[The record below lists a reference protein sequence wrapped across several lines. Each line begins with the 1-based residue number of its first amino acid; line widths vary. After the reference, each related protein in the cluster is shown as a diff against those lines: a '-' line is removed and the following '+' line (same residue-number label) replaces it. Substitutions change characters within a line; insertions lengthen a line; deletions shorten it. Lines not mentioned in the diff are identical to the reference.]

1 MSYTLLNINLDDLIA
16 VKITCGQCQASAE
29 FPVARLQGDP
39 PERCFH
45 CRSEW
50 FVAMSPQATALEYLF
65 RALGELR
72 GTAVSECRVQ
82 LVMTQ
87 DPGFPRSRM
96 PK

>member
-16 VKITCGQCQASAE
+16 VKIACGQCHASAE

-45 CRSEW
+45 CRAEW
-50 FVAMSPQATALEYLF
+50 FAGKSKQATALEYLF

-72 GTAVSECRVQ
+72 GNATSECRVQ

-96 PK
+96 PI